1 MNDIYYTCYS
11 VKSSDSDIEFVS
23 DEEMI
28 EYYKEENNEN

>member
-1 MNDIYYTCYS
+1 MNDIYYTGYS

>member
-1 MNDIYYTCYS
+1 MNDIYYTSYS
-11 VKSSDSDIEFVS
+11 VKSSDSNIEFVS